1 MDIYDNAEQ
10 LKKVPLFS
18 SCDKAKLNLL
28 AFTSE
33 MMTFREGDYLFR
45 LGEPSD
51 SVYVVLKG
59 TVDVIYDENPDKT
72 TLIANLGQNHMLG
85 EMGVFLNSPRSA
97 SMLATSQVQTLKIPA
112 HRFIKLATE
121 TPAIALSVMKEL
133 SAKIAFTG
141 DLVVQSSAELKKLKD
156 QYCAQ

>member
-33 MMTFREGDYLFR
+33 MMTFRKGEYLFR
-45 LGEPSD
+45 LSEPSD
-51 SVYVVLKG
+51 SVFVVLEG
-59 TVDVIYDENPDKT
+59 TVDVIYDENPEKT
-72 TLIANLGQNHMLG
+72 TLIASLGQNHMLG
-85 EMGVFLNSPRSA
+85 EMGVFLNAPRSA

-112 HRFIKLATE
+112 DRFIKLATE
-121 TPAIALSVMKEL
+121 TPAIALSVMQEL

-141 DLVVQSSAELKKLKD
+141 DLVIQSSTELKKLKD
-156 QYCAQ
+156 QYCA

>member
-18 SCDKAKLNLL
+18 SSDKAKLNLL

-33 MMTFREGDYLFR
+33 MMTFREGEYLFR

-59 TVDVIYDENPDKT
+59 TVDVIYDEDPEKIT
-72 TLIANLGQNHMLG
+72 IIASLGQNHMLG
-85 EMGVFLNSPRSA
+85 EMGVFLNAPRSA

-112 HRFIKLATE
+112 DRFIKLATE
-121 TPAIALSVMKEL
+121 TPEIALSVMKEL
-133 SAKIAFTG
+133 SAKIAVTG
-141 DLVVQSSAELKKLKD
+141 NLVIESSAELQKLKN
-156 QYCAQ
+156 QHYA